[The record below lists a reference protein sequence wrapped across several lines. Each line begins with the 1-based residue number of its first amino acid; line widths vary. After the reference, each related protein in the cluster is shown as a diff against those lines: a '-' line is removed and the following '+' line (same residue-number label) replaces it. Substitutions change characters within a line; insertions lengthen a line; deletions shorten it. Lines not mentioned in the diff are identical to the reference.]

1 MMTRILFIL
10 CLLIPVSAFSF
21 ENEPNG
27 FRNIPWNT
35 PISQVTGLRPTGK
48 PSGTI
53 QRYMLMDEIFPQEGI
68 ILYAIEYVADSGNF
82 VEAVTRYE
90 CAQYGALKDNL
101 KKKYGAKAATTKKG
115 GALIWRGKVTTIT
128 LGPPDTAKAKPSSP
142 NAEPPLC
149 SLTYSSTPY
158 LTKNTPRK

>member
-1 MMTRILFIL
+1 MTRILFIL

-21 ENEPNG
+21 DNEPNG

-35 PISQVTGLRPTGK
+35 PLNQVAGLRPAGT
-48 PSGTI
+48 PSGTV
-53 QRYMLMDEIFPQEGI
+53 QHYMKMDEIFPQEGI
-68 ILYAIEYVADSGNF
+68 ILYGIEYVADSGIF
-82 VEAVTRYE
+82 VEALTRYE
-90 CAQYGALKDNL
+90 CTEYGSLKENL
-101 KKKYGAKAATTKKG
+101 KKKYGAAAANKHKG

-158 LTKNTPRK
+158 HTKTFPK